1 MPPQPIGW
9 TFAKTGRQR
18 AIEDK
23 RGIVQIAAQKNKSK
37 LRCNGKNHCLAVLLF
52 FECLFPRCANVR
64 RGTNASLQALI
75 FCFAGIAN
83 DGIR

>member
-23 RGIVQIAAQKNKSK
+23 RGIVQIAAQKNIRE
-37 LRCNGKNHCLAVLLF
+37 LRCNGKTIASQFYYSLNACSLVA
-52 FECLFPRCANVR
+52 RTRA
-64 RGTNASLQALI
+64 GTPMLPY
-75 FCFAGIAN
+75 
-83 DGIR
+83 RH